1 MKILDFGFILM
12 IFLKTF
18 LIFLLND
25 GIFAS
30 AVVDTD
36 GTAMSANTDDGT
48 SAIAALADDGSVRST
63 PNEKAGGAGA
73 GDSNEFHGERHLEIE
88 YFLLQKNL
96 KDLKNRCK
104 SFVQK
109 MMICKLINYL
119 LITCD
124 DMRCQDEVAK
134 NRNMFLGS
142 RIETNRMKL

>member
-1 MKILDFGFILM
+1 MARLIARFDLTRFFWISSEEFFLCNLNEISVKILDFGFILM

-73 GDSNEFHGERHLEIE
+73 GDSNKFHGERHILEIE
-88 YFLLQKNL
+88 YFLLQKKL
-96 KDLKNRCK
+96 KKLQK
-104 SFVQK
+104 SMK
-109 MMICKLINYL
+109 ELC
-119 LITCD
+119 
-124 DMRCQDEVAK
+124 AK
-134 NRNMFLGS
+134 NDDL
-142 RIETNRMKL
+142 